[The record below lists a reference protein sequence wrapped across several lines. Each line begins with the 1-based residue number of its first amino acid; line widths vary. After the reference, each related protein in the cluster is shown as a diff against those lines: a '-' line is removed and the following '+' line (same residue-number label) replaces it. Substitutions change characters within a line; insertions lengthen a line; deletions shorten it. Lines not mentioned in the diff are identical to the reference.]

1 VGLVAS
7 AAEAAS
13 GAAALHDDGY
23 RFVIGLKS
31 TAEDFDQQGH
41 LNNVAAVR
49 YFQDVRIGYVMTRL
63 APRWTDHL
71 REHGLVLVARELHVL
86 YESEGMPGERF
97 VGGARVRTRQG
108 KAGIM
113 EERIVEAATGRAVAR
128 AWIVQLLVQAGR
140 VVEYPAWYWEVI
152 AEAEGAPVHVIDAG
166 ARAPWGPPV

>member
-1 VGLVAS
+1 VAS

-31 TAEDFDQQGH
+31 TADDFDQQGH
-41 LNNVAAVR
+41 LNNVAAVH

-71 REHGLVLVARELHVL
+71 REHGLV
-86 YESEGMPGERF
+86 
-97 VGGARVRTRQG
+97 RQG